1 MFFVDQRHLQYYIS
15 LRFRDQNKESF
26 WKLDDER
33 LKWLES
39 DFIKYFDNWKDS
51 TKVGKKGSRDINC
64 SIPKSTTTPYL
75 TYTDQALRLT
85 TKSTVS
91 CIRYDDSFLTFQF

>member
-1 MFFVDQRHLQYYIS
+1 M
-15 LRFRDQNKESF
+15 RFRDQNKESF

-51 TKVGKKGSRDINC
+51 TKVGEKGSRDINC
-64 SIPKSTTTPYL
+64 SISKPTTTPYL
-75 TYTDQALRLT
+75 TRDTDQALRLT
-85 TKSTVS
+85 TKSTVL
-91 CIRYDDSFLTFQF
+91 CIRYDYSFL